1 MLFVLPLL
9 AAPARP
15 SHVAASTPISIL
27 HNKFPLEWRG
37 VDDRLGLFGFTM
49 LSPCDPTTHTRSRV
63 ALVLLAGPSCISQH
77 SFGVTTCFATTTIP
91 FRCVSQSSRNRTSQ
105 LHTAMLDNSV
115 TWRLLKLSRKI
126 VKKPIS
132 GTPSYRQ
139 QFVCFLLYIA
149 SHFETAR
156 RGIQLS
162 AQWLTFHWEN
172 SDAGRWVSA
181 VHLFYDWI
189 SQTWRRMSYPM
200 S

>member
-1 MLFVLPLL
+1 M
-9 AAPARP
+9 A
-15 SHVAASTPISIL
+15 
-27 HNKFPLEWRG
+27 WRG
-37 VDDRLGLFGFTM
+37 WSSWFVWIHHALAMRPHNSHTVSSRLGSIGRAVLH
-49 LSPCDPTTHTRSRV
+49 LTTFIRSND
-63 ALVLLAGPSCISQH
+63 LLCYDDH
-77 SFGVTTCFATTTIP
+77 SIP
-91 FRCVSQSSRNRTSQ
+91 LCLPVESIPNQLTSQ